1 MRWTMLLGDAGMNG
15 VEVYG
20 RQGGLCV
27 VACAGEEPLKHM
39 RHYAQS
45 RSREAQDKRTI
56 SIVWCEMEAEEPGI

>member
-1 MRWTMLLGDAGMNG
+1 MRWTRLLGDAGVDG
-15 VEVYG
+15 VEVERRYC
-20 RQGGLCV
+20 GLCV

-45 RSREAQDKRTI
+45 RSREAQEKRTI